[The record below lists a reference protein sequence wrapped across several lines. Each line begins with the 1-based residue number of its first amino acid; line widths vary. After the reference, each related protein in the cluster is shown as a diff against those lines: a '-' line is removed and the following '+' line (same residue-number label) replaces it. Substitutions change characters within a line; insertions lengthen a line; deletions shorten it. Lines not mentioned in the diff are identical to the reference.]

1 MGKMSK
7 LVKMQIANPMPMVER
22 RSRAIFTTLSVR
34 KPDTAMRLKDIG
46 KVALLLYRSNALA
59 ITTATCSDGRRRR
72 VWRSAPRRSSS
83 FSIAVF
89 ASAAAGSIEAT
100 ISEPGYRSPRSER
113 RRVSVLKSKKSG
125 VELRVGRNSDSGLD
139 LNPGGEKK
147 EVTNAESLAAGVSS

>member
-1 MGKMSK
+1 MGQKTGCWALMFGRQGE
-7 LVKMQIANPMPMVER
+7 LP
-22 RSRAIFTTLSVR
+22 SVR
-34 KPDTAMRLKDIG
+34 RRPMLMSGLRSCGSRSASKSPKPAAESGSTA
-46 KVALLLYRSNALA
+46 
-59 ITTATCSDGRRRR
+59 CSDGRRRR

-113 RRVSVLKSKKSG
+113 RRVSVLKSEKSE
-125 VELRVGRNSDSGLD
+125 VEPRVGRSSDSGLD